1 MSRIDTTAFLAQLR
15 AAWSRAT
22 SSKWTPDNPACG
34 QCSVTALVFHER
46 FGGEILKTYVE
57 GSEHFY
63 NRVDGRR
70 IDLTAS
76 QFDVLPLYM
85 DLPSSRA
92 EALADTTPEQYARL
106 AAAMS
111 K

>member
-15 AAWSRAT
+15 SAWSRAT
-22 SSKWTPDNPACG
+22 SSKWTPANPACG
-34 QCSVTALVFHER
+34 QCSVTALVFQER

-57 GSEHFY
+57 GAAHFY
-63 NRVDGRR
+63 NRVDGQRV
-70 IDLTAS
+70 DLTAS
-76 QFDVLPLYM
+76 QFAALPVYM
-85 DLPSSRA
+85 DLPSSRE
-92 EALADTTPEQYARL
+92 EALADTTPRQYARL